1 MEAVGGGKGT
11 QKKKIKQTLCNKIHL
26 QEKQLN
32 KKDKSVDKGTQLK
45 TLNNVNCFFYI
56 AALGSC
62 L

>member
-32 KKDKSVDKGTQLK
+32 KKTK
-45 TLNNVNCFFYI
+45 
-56 AALGSC
+56 ALTKERS
-62 L
+62 